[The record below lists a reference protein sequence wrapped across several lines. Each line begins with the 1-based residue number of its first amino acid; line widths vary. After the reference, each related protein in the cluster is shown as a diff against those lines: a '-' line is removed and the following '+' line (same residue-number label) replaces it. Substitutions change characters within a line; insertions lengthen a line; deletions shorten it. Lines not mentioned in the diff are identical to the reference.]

1 MSKEHYQALVKS
13 LQFLSSVCDGASSQ
27 DGMGFNGR
35 DTRFG
40 KEMAAISLSRTLSP
54 KQQEITIKLLQTYRG
69 QIEGAG
75 IELPLISEYEVYLN
89 GSTPEEPTA
98 KAQKRIELR
107 GDQLFIIFPYD
118 PELVNLARSL
128 SKRRFDGSSK
138 NWVAPAEIASEVVA
152 KFSDFEIPQEVRELA
167 GQPVQIIETTPER
180 KIELIDGQLTLIFDY
195 DPELVARCKRLS
207 DRRFDS
213 KSKTWVASTRIIDE
227 VLAAFPEFETS
238 EEVKALAQTQTELA
252 AMSNVAHSD
261 FEIPGIKGQ
270 PLPYQKAGVEFL
282 ELAEGRGIVADQ
294 MGLGKT
300 LQSLAYLQL
309 HPEARPAIIV
319 VPASLKINWQREID
333 KWMSTQERV
342 DILSGTKAYP
352 QAIENASII
361 IINYDILPHWVG
373 TLLSVDPQVLI
384 ADEAHY
390 CKNAKAKRSKA
401 VKELAGQIDRVI
413 LLTGTPI
420 TNRPLELFP
429 LLNMVD
435 PQAWPNFFTYAK
447 RYCDAHQTRFGWD
460 FGGASNLDELHQ
472 KIKPYV
478 IRRAKEQVLKELPA
492 KRRATITIEM
502 DDKSRREYDRLMIE
516 AKTAIEKARES
527 GESLGAEHLAL
538 IEKSKQAAVKGKMKA
553 ALEWISD
560 FIESGQKLIVFTTHT
575 FAVSELMQAFGEQA
589 VKVTGEDSQPERQQA
604 VDRFQNDDSIRLFV
618 GNIKAAGVG
627 LTLTAASD
635 VAFLELAWTPGDHE
649 QAEDRAH
656 RIGQES
662 NVTAWYLL
670 AENTIDEKI
679 FNLLE
684 MKRQVVDKVTDGKEG
699 KLRFSILNELAN
711 VITA

>member
-1 MSKEHYQALVKS
+1 MTKEHYQALVKS
-13 LQFLSSVCDGASSQ
+13 LQFLSSVCDGAESQ

-40 KEMAAISLSRTLSP
+40 KEMAAISLSRTLTP
-54 KQQEITIKLLQTYRG
+54 KQQEISIKMLQIYRG
-69 QIEGAG
+69 QVEAAG

-89 GSTPEEPTA
+89 GSTPTETP
-98 KAQKRIELR
+98 QKRVELR
-107 GDQLFIIFPYD
+107 GDQLFILFPYD
-118 PELVNLARSL
+118 AELVNVARSL
-128 SKRRFDGSSK
+128 SKRRFDGGTK
-138 NWVAPAEIASEVVA
+138 AWVAPIEIASEVVA
-152 KFSDFEIPQEVRELA
+152 RFSDFEIPQEVRELA
-167 GQPVQIIETTPER
+167 GQPVQIIEIIPER
-180 KIELIDGQLTLIFDY
+180 KIELIKKELTLIFDY
-195 DPELVARCKRLS
+195 DPELVTRCKRLS

-213 KSKTWVASTRIIDE
+213 RSKNWVAPTRIIDE
-227 VLAAFPEFETS
+227 VLAAFPEFEVS
-238 EEVKALAQTQTELA
+238 EEIRELAQTQKQLA
-252 AMSNVAHSD
+252 TMSNVAHSD
-261 FEIPGIKGQ
+261 FEIPGIKGE
-270 PLPYQKAGVEFL
+270 PLPYQKAGVQFL

-309 HPEARPAIIV
+309 HPEARPAIII
-319 VPASLKINWQREID
+319 VPASLKINWQREIN
-333 KWMSTQERV
+333 KWMSIPERV
-342 DILSGTKAYP
+342 VILSGTKAYQ
-352 QAIENASII
+352 QAIEGASII
-361 IINYDILPHWVG
+361 IINYDILPYWVD
-373 TLLSVDPQVLI
+373 TLLSVNPQVLI

-390 CKNAKAKRSKA
+390 CKNSKAKRSKA
-401 VKELAGQIDRVI
+401 VKELAEKIDRVI

-435 PQAWPNFFTYAK
+435 PKAWPNFFTYAK
-447 RYCDAHQTRFGWD
+447 RYCDARQTGFGWD
-460 FGGASNLDELHQ
+460 FSGASNLSELHQ

-478 IRRAKEQVLKELPA
+478 IRRVKDQVLKELPA

-502 DDKSRREYDRLMIE
+502 DDKSRREYDRLITE
-516 AKTAIEKARES
+516 AKAAIEEARET

-553 ALEWISD
+553 ALEWTSD

-575 FAVSELMQAFGEQA
+575 FTVSELMQAFGEQA
-589 VKVTGEDSQPERQQA
+589 VKVTGGDSQAARQQA
-604 VDRFQNDDSIRLFV
+604 VDRFQNDESVRLFV

-656 RIGQES
+656 RIGQSS

-699 KLRFSILNELAN
+699 ELRFSILNELASL
-711 VITA
+711 ITA